1 MEGSAEGT
9 IIASAERLEQICSLP
24 AAERPPLDGSL
35 RGVLAETAL
44 TGLQR
49 YEWRLLAPLLH
60 SLIDAVLA
68 DFGGQE
74 AEVDGPP
81 RPPPAGYPSLEAL
94 QAALHRQLDQHDLA
108 PFTLQRLCEVL
119 LEPRKQ
125 YAHLEKVAVAIE
137 KLLMV
142 TSTRQPDPL
151 AHLPP
156 PPLLSALT
164 DVNDN
169 PSSPYLDGRP
179 PQVLDPQQHQAL
191 MQQQQQQALAVAQ
204 QHLRQPQEQQ
214 AGALPNGL
222 EQHEGAVQAQEA
234 PSSEAVAAAAAAAV
248 AAAEAMQL
256 EAAAF
261 VESALAD
268 SGGGA
273 AATAGGE
280 GNPAQAQLPEAAA
293 GEAVPQSVPPTPP
306 GQQLQSP
313 GAREQQQVQGAP
325 AEAGPVSMDV
335 DGAAPREH
343 SEQPQPQPQ
352 PAAEA
357 EQQGPG
363 SPAPAAAADAAAASA
378 DTAMTAPA
386 EQQSEAQQ
394 QQAGL

>member
-1 MEGSAEGT
+1 MEGGGRRCGDGGGHTGGCKQWGCKQGEGRRG
-9 IIASAERLEQICSLP
+9 ASTLATC
-24 AAERPPLDGSL
+24 AAFHFGGYWAQTHAPPLPPSPPQ
-35 RGVLAETAL
+35 AC
-44 TGLQR
+44 
-49 YEWRLLAPLLH
+49 LLSPC
-60 SLIDAVLA
+60 LINTT
-68 DFGGQE
+68 Q
-74 AEVDGPP
+74 
-81 RPPPAGYPSLEAL
+81 
-94 QAALHRQLDQHDLA
+94 
-108 PFTLQRLCEVL
+108 
-119 LEPRKQ
+119 
-125 YAHLEKVAVAIE
+125 AVAIE

-179 PQVLDPQQHQAL
+179 PQVRRGRGHAGVRGSARRCSSWRRVCYPALALQHSRQCAPLACCLRPHLSVCQVLDPQQHQAL